1 MGLKKVGRPGEPK
14 PDKFAMADIAL
25 ETEGFAK
32 PDPYR
37 APPTDPNP
45 DQKTTPVEFA
55 PSPETTITRKLTAA
69 LTEENETQLGLV
81 TRHLMERG
89 IRPKDAQIIRLA
101 IKHLSEMPPE
111 KLAQQYEAMPPIKTG
126 PTAKN

>member
-1 MGLKKVGRPGEPK
+1 MGLKNVGRPGEKK
-14 PDKFAMADIAL
+14 PDRFAMADIAL
-25 ETEGFAK
+25 ETEGYTK

-37 APPTDPNP
+37 APSTDPKP
-45 DQKTTPVEFA
+45 DPKTTPVKFE
-55 PSPETTITRKLTAA
+55 PSPETTISRKLTAA
-69 LTEENETQLGLV
+69 LTEENETQLGEI

-111 KLAQQYEAMPPIKTG
+111 QLAQQYDAMPPIKTG